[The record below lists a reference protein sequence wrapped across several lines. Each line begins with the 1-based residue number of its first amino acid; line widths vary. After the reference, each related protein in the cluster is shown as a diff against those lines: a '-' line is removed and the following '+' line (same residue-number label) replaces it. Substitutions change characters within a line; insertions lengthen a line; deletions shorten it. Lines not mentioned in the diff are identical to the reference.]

1 MGNLAELAR
10 FHRDKSV
17 RVALAAVHRALV
29 SVDPAV
35 LVTQSVTI
43 DDGIS
48 VHDIYG
54 TVSRFRDFDKIY
66 VAGAGKAAAA
76 MADALCALFGKRIA
90 EGAISVPYG
99 ERTKIKKKIR
109 SVIAVTE
116 AAHPVPDSSGLE
128 GAKKVLRLLRKVR
141 RNDLLFFLVSGGG
154 SALLPHP
161 APGLRLSDKRRIT
174 DKLLR
179 SGATIQ
185 EMNVV
190 RKHLSSIKGGQILR
204 QMGDSC
210 HVVSL
215 ILSDVIDDDLSAI
228 ASGPTCPDQST
239 FGDAIRIVR
248 KYRAAPESDPAA
260 KYLAEGTKGRGQETP
275 KPGDP
280 LFSKVHNV
288 LIGNNTL
295 ACSAAVNYLRSQ
307 GLQTVYLGSRFDGEA
322 KDFGTFLGQLA
333 SDLYRKSPVPFAVVL
348 GGETTVSL
356 GRNRTGT
363 GGRNQEAALACAIQ
377 MKELPVAI
385 ATMGTD
391 GIDGNSRVAGAIVS
405 SKTFLMVRKTK
416 LDLSKFLLLHDSYNA
431 FRMLK
436 SSIVTGRTGTNVN
449 DISLICAAAR

>member
-1 MGNLAELAR
+1 M
-10 FHRDKSV
+10 
-17 RVALAAVHRALV
+17 
-29 SVDPAV
+29 
-35 LVTQSVTI
+35 TQSVTI
-43 DDGIS
+43 DDGVS
-48 VHDIYG
+48 VRDIYG

-66 VAGAGKAAAA
+66 VAGAGKAVAA
-76 MADALCALFGKRIA
+76 MTNALCALFGKTIA

-99 ERTKIKKKIR
+99 DRKNIKKSNRPI
-109 SVIAVTE
+109 IAVTE
-116 AAHPVPDSSGLE
+116 AAHPVPDDSGLV
-128 GAKKVLRLLRKVR
+128 GSKKVLRLLQKVR

-161 APGLRLSDKRRIT
+161 APGLGLSDKRRIT

-215 ILSDVIDDDLSAI
+215 ILSDVIDDDLSSI

-239 FGDAIRIVR
+239 FGDALRIVR
-248 KYRAAPESDPAA
+248 KYRAASESDPAV
-260 KYLAEGTKGRGQETP
+260 KYLAEGTKGTRQETP

-280 LFSKVHNV
+280 LFSRVHNV
-288 LIGNNTL
+288 LMGNNAL
-295 ACSAAVNYLRSQ
+295 ACSAAVNYLRSRA
-307 GLQTVYLGSRFDGEA
+307 LHTVYLGSRFDGEA

-333 SDLYRKSPVPFAVVL
+333 SDLYRKSPAPFAVVL

-356 GRNRTGT
+356 GMNRAGT

-377 MKELPVAI
+377 MKELPLAVV
-385 ATMGTD
+385 TMGTD
-391 GIDGNSRVAGAIVS
+391 GIDGNSRAAGAVVS
-405 SKTFLMVRKTK
+405 SKTFLMVKKTE
-416 LDLSKFLLLHDSYNA
+416 LDPSKFLLLHDSYSA

-449 DISLICAAAR
+449 DIALICAAR